1 MINKLIVVAATAFCP
16 AIIIILSNICCINT
30 SQKFYRQFFFRSA
43 VSQYRTRQNQ
53 SYRIRICNIQRK
65 NLQSVAKNEL

>member
-16 AIIIILSNICCINT
+16 AIIIILSNIYCINT

-43 VSQYRTRQNQ
+43 VSEYGTRQNRFTE
-53 SYRIRICNIQRK
+53 SACAISNGRIFRP
-65 NLQSVAKNEL
+65 AA